1 VTNIVII
8 RTFITYFYKNKRN
21 AMKCRYLIIILFHSL
36 TLLVSFLPCAIAQPK
51 RLQFTHLK
59 SDDGLSSS
67 IVTSILQDHKGLI
80 WIGTY
85 DGLNRYDGFDFVVY
99 RNNSA
104 DSASL
109 ANNVVRTI
117 IEDHHKNL
125 LIGTQHGLCLY
136 DRDKDRFLNY
146 MIDKSSPLKDI
157 DCIVSKI
164 AEDSIGN
171 LWLATDL
178 GLIYFDRIKNQIKRY
193 NNDPDDPESL
203 SYDFLE
209 AVLIDR
215 NNRLWITS
223 RKGLNLFL
231 PETGTFK
238 HITRSENEANDLSG
252 INFTDIAED
261 KSGNLWFGSTAGLY
275 CLKNNPEARITGL
288 IHYGFDPRDK
298 FSLSI
303 NQVKSLYVDYS
314 DNLWIGTEN
323 GGLNLFDRGHKRFWH
338 YRKDDYD
345 PKSLNNESIQTI
357 YQDKIGNL
365 WIGTFT
371 GGLNISMQN
380 RDAIISYQNL
390 PGAPFS
396 LSHNTVTSFLEDHNN
411 QTWVGTDGGGLNLF
425 DERTNHFRRFTME
438 NSNISSNAVLCI
450 LEDSN
455 HQIWFGTWAGGLVRF
470 NSRTNSFTSFTT
482 KNSDIL
488 DNNIYA
494 IFRGDNNDL
503 WLGSFSH
510 GLIHYQIKE
519 NKFTQYTPD
528 NSGLINKM
536 IIKIERFSK
545 GRLLIGSTNGFQ
557 IFSPDENRFI
567 TYMSDPNI
575 ANSLSYPTTT
585 DILVENDSC
594 VWIGTRNG
602 LNRFNPNTGSFIR
615 YYTKDGLP
623 GNVIKGLTFD
633 ESGVLWVTTG
643 NGVCRLNRKK
653 GEIKNFTKAD
663 GLQGNEFSE
672 RSILK
677 THRGALLMGGTSG
690 FNIIYP
696 EKITDNKN
704 IPEVL
709 ITDLKILN
717 VSADPG
723 VNNSL
728 LIKNIIET
736 KNLIL
741 SYRESVLTFY
751 FAVMDFTA
759 PGKNQYAYMMK
770 GFDKGWIYSGN
781 KREATYTNLNPGDY
795 VFHVKGSNNDRVWNE
810 TGTSIHITIL
820 PPWWSTWWFRLI
832 AVFAI
837 IFIVISVFLSRVRSL
852 KNQKILLEKSVAI
865 KTSEL
870 QELNVSKDKF
880 FSIIAHDL
888 KNPFQAIIG
897 FSEMLKE
904 EMKSG
909 DIATSENYAGLIN
922 TSANQTFRLLEN
934 LLEWA
939 NSQRGKIT
947 FNPVSIN
954 LRELVNEEF
963 GVLSDMAKGK
973 NIVLKSSFDDN
984 LSFIADKNMINTIL
998 RNLISNAIKFTHKNG
1013 RVEVMAMISNNQ
1025 VEISVSDNGI
1035 GMTNETMAKLFRLD
1049 GNLST
1054 RGTENEKGT
1063 GLGLFLCKEF
1073 VEKHGGKIWVESESG
1088 KGSIFKM
1095 VLPSTINHQG

>member
-1 VTNIVII
+1 
-8 RTFITYFYKNKRN
+8 
-21 AMKCRYLIIILFHSL
+21 MKGRFLVLILFHLLFLISL
-36 TLLVSFLPCAIAQPK
+36 FHANAQEK

-59 SDDGLSSS
+59 SDNGLSSS
-67 IVTSILQDHKGLI
+67 IVTSILQDHRGLV

-104 DSASL
+104 DSTSL
-109 ANNVVRTI
+109 SNNVVRTI

-164 AEDSIGN
+164 AEDSLGN

-178 GLIYFDRIKNQIKRY
+178 GLIYFDRINNQIKRY
-193 NNDPDDPESL
+193 NNDPKDQESL
-203 SYDFLE
+203 SNDFLE

-231 PETGTFK
+231 PETGTFQ
-238 HITRSENEANDLSG
+238 HITQSENDTRDLSD

-288 IHYGFDPRDK
+288 IHYSFNPREK
-298 FSLSI
+298 YSLSI
-303 NQVKSLYVDYS
+303 NQVQCLYVDDS
-314 DNLWIGTEN
+314 NNLWIGTEN
-323 GGLNLFDRGHKRFWH
+323 GGLNLFDREHQRFWH
-338 YRKDDYD
+338 YLKDDYD

-357 YQDKIGNL
+357 SQDKIGNL

-371 GGLNISMQN
+371 GGLNIAMVN

-396 LSHNTVTSFLEDHNN
+396 LSHNTVTCFLEDNN
-411 QTWVGTDGGGLNLF
+411 DQIWIGTDGGGLNLF
-425 DERTNHFRRFTME
+425 NEQNNRFIRYTME

-450 LEDSN
+450 LEDDSN
-455 HQIWFGTWAGGLVRF
+455 QIWFGTWAGGLVRF
-470 NSRTNSFTSFTT
+470 DGKTKSFKSFTT
-482 KNSDIL
+482 KNSGIL

-494 IFRGDNNDL
+494 IYKGNNNDL
-503 WLGSFSH
+503 WLGSFEH

-519 NKFTQYTPD
+519 NKFTYFTPN

-536 IIKIERFSK
+536 IIKIKKFSK
-545 GRLLIGSTNGFQ
+545 GRLLLGYTNGFQ
-557 IFSPDENRFI
+557 IFSPDQNRFI
-567 TYMSDPNI
+567 TYMNDRNNV
-575 ANSLSYPTTT
+575 NSLSYPTTT

-594 VWIGTRNG
+594 IWVGTRNG
-602 LNRFNPNTGSFIR
+602 LNRFNPDNGSFIR
-615 YYTKDGLP
+615 YYTDSGLP
-623 GNVIKGLTFD
+623 GNVIKGLISD
-633 ESGVLWVTTG
+633 DSGFLWVTTG
-643 NGVCRLNRKK
+643 NGVCMFDYKLRKFR
-653 GEIKNFTKAD
+653 NFTRSD

-677 THRGALLMGGTSG
+677 TKKGTLLMGGTNG

-696 EKITDNKN
+696 EKITENKH

-709 ITDLKILN
+709 ITDLKIFN
-717 VSADPG
+717 VSAEPG
-723 VNNSL
+723 KKNSPL
-728 LIKNIIET
+728 SKNITET

-741 SYRESVLTFY
+741 SYRQSVLTFY

-759 PGKNQYAYMMK
+759 PEKNRYAYKME
-770 GFDKGWIYSGN
+770 GFDKNWIYPKN
-781 KREATYTNLNPGDY
+781 KREATYTNLNPGAY
-795 VFHVKGSNNDRVWNE
+795 IFRVKGSNNDDIWNE
-810 TGTSIHITIL
+810 TGTSINITIL

-832 AVFAI
+832 AVAAVILIFAT
-837 IFIVISVFLSRVRSL
+837 FFLYRVRQL
-852 KNQKILLEKSVAI
+852 KNQKILLEKLVEI
-865 KTSEL
+865 KTAEL
-870 QELNVSKDKF
+870 IELNTSKDKF

-888 KNPFQAIIG
+888 KNPFNIILG
-897 FSEMLKE
+897 YSEMLRDE
-904 EMKSG
+904 IKSG
-909 DIATSENYAGLIN
+909 NLSIIDESAGLIH
-922 TSANQTFRLLEN
+922 TSAVQTLRLLEN

-939 NSQRGKIT
+939 NSQRGKIL
-947 FNPVSIN
+947 FKPVKLDLN
-954 LRELVNEEF
+954 ELLTEEF
-963 GVLSDMAKGK
+963 NTLSDMAAGK
-973 NIVLKSSFDDN
+973 NIELKSFLIEN
-984 LSFIADKNMINTIL
+984 FTITADRNMLKTVM
-998 RNLISNAIKFTHKNG
+998 RNLISNAIKFTYRNG
-1013 RVEVMAMISNNQ
+1013 KVEVKAISDNRQ
-1025 VEISVSDNGI
+1025 VEISVSDTGI
-1035 GMTNETMAKLFRLD
+1035 GIDKETNSKLFRID
-1049 GNLST
+1049 ANISKP
-1054 RGTENEKGT
+1054 GTDNEKGT

-1073 VEKHGGKIWVESESG
+1073 IEKHGGRIWVESEEG
-1088 KGSIFKM
+1088 RGSTFRFC
-1095 VLPSTINHQG
+1095 LPLNINTSV

>member
-1 VTNIVII
+1 MKG
-8 RTFITYFYKNKRN
+8 RYFV
-21 AMKCRYLIIILFHSL
+21 IILFHFLFLLLASL
-36 TLLVSFLPCAIAQPK
+36 SYVNAQPK
-51 RLQFTHLK
+51 RLHFTHLT
-59 SDDGLSSS
+59 SDNGLSSS
-67 IVTSILQDHKGLI
+67 IVTSILQDHKGFV

-104 DSASL
+104 DSTSL
-109 ANNVVRTI
+109 SNNVVRTI
-117 IEDHHKNL
+117 VEDHHKNL

-146 MIDKSSPLKDI
+146 MLDKSSPLKGI

-164 AEDSIGN
+164 AEDSVGN

-178 GLIYFDRIKNQIKRY
+178 GLIYFDRRKNQIRRY
-193 NNDPDDPESL
+193 NNDPTNPESI

-209 AVLIDR
+209 AVLIDK

-238 HITRSENEANDLSG
+238 HITRSENGANDLSD
-252 INFTDIAED
+252 INFEDMAED
-261 KSGNLWFGSTAGLY
+261 KEGNLWFGSTAGLY
-275 CLKNNPEARITGL
+275 CLKNNPEDRITGL
-288 IHYGFDPRDK
+288 IHYSFDPRDK
-298 FSLSI
+298 YSLSI
-303 NQVKSLYVDYS
+303 NQVRSLYVDDS
-314 DNLWIGTEN
+314 DNLWVGTEN
-323 GGLNLFDRGHKRFWH
+323 GGLNLYDREHQRFWH

-357 YQDKIGNL
+357 YQDKLGNL

-371 GGLNISMQN
+371 GGLNIAMIN

-396 LSHNTVTSFLEDHNN
+396 LSHNTVTCFLQDHND
-411 QTWVGTDGGGLNLF
+411 QIWIGTDGGGLNLF
-425 DERTNHFRRFTME
+425 NEQTNRFTHFTMD
-438 NSNISSNAVLCI
+438 NSDISSNSILCI
-450 LEDSN
+450 AEDASN
-455 HQIWFGTWAGGLVRF
+455 QIWFGTWAGGLVRYDS
-470 NSRTNSFTSFTT
+470 NTKSFKSFTT
-482 KNSDIL
+482 KNSSIL

-494 IFRGDNNDL
+494 ICEGSNNDL
-503 WLGSFSH
+503 WLGTFNH
-510 GLIHYQIKE
+510 GLIHYRIKE
-519 NKFTQYTPD
+519 NKFTYYTPD

-536 IIKIERFSK
+536 IIRIKKFSK

-557 IFSPDENRFI
+557 IFSPGENRFI
-567 TYMSDPNI
+567 TYMSDPNN

-585 DILVENDSC
+585 DIIAENDSSI
-594 VWIGTRNG
+594 WIGTRNG

-615 YYTKDGLP
+615 YYKTDGLP
-623 GNVIKGLTFD
+623 DNVVKGLIFD

-643 NGVCRLNRKK
+643 NGVCLSDYKHKK
-653 GEIKNFTKAD
+653 VKNFTKSD

-677 THRGALLMGGTSG
+677 TKRGALLMGGTSG

-696 EKITDNKN
+696 EKISENKN
-704 IPEVL
+704 IPNIL
-709 ITDLKILN
+709 IIDFKIFN
-717 VSADPG
+717 VSVEPG
-723 VNNSL
+723 SKNSP
-728 LIKNIIET
+728 LIKNITET
-736 KNLIL
+736 KTLTL
-741 SYRESVLTFY
+741 SHDQSVLTFN

-759 PGKNQYAYMMK
+759 PEKNQYAYKME
-770 GFDKGWIYSGN
+770 GFDKDWIYSGN
-781 KREATYTNLNPGDY
+781 KREATYTNLDPGKY
-795 VFHVKGSNNDRVWNE
+795 VFHVKGSNNDGTWND
-810 TGTSIHITIL
+810 TGTSINITIQ
-820 PPWWSTWWFRLI
+820 PPWWGTWWFRLI
-832 AVFAI
+832 AVFTI
-837 IFIVISVFLSRVRSL
+837 ISIVVSIFLSRVRSL
-852 KNQKILLEKSVAI
+852 KNQKIRLEKLVAI

-888 KNPFQAIIG
+888 KNPFQTIIG

-904 EMKSG
+904 EIKDG
-909 DIATSENYAGLIN
+909 DNATGQNYAGLIN
-922 TSANQTFRLLEN
+922 TSAVQTMRLLEN

-947 FNPVSIN
+947 FSPEPIN
-954 LRELVNEEF
+954 LYELFNEEF
-963 GVLSDMAKGK
+963 IMMNEMAMGK
-973 NIVLKSSFDDN
+973 NIELKNSFDDS
-984 LSFIADKNMINTIL
+984 LMITADKNMIKTIL

-1013 RVEVMAMISNNQ
+1013 KVEVKAVVDDRQ
-1025 VEISVSDNGI
+1025 AEISVSDNGI
-1035 GMTNETMAKLFRLD
+1035 GMTKETMAKLFRLD

-1073 VEKHGGKIWVESESG
+1073 IEKHGGKIWVESEPG
-1088 KGSIFKM
+1088 KGSTFKFI
-1095 VLPSTINHQG
+1095 LPLDLNSPHATD